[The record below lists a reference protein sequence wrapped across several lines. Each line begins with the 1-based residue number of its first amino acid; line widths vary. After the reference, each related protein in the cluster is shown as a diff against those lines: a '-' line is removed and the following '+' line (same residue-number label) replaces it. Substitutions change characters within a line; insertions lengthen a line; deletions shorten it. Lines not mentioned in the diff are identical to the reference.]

1 MNRSSHLGWGFKVFR
16 DCRDNYRQ
24 VIDNVSDG
32 IISFEACDGGQFRIA
47 EVNTAFEL
55 VTGYVSNQLLGKNF
69 SSDNVGKPIENLVAK
84 LSFCM
89 EKQCIV
95 EEDLSL
101 DFPIGMRQ
109 IHLTL
114 VPFFDEKGYPYRI
127 TAILHDNTKGK
138 RTERAL
144 QEKDR
149 HSQALLRLSRNL
161 ERAQSYAEIVNA
173 ALEEVR
179 TIIGYNNLWVY
190 LMTEDKKYADL
201 INAGG
206 TGSELIIP
214 RLTVTGDKMI
224 EEIVSGPN
232 YVLVVDAMTDER
244 TNKEI
249 VAQLKNRT
257 IVNVPIVFFGRHIG
271 SVGMGTFGDEGIRVP
286 NASERD
292 FLMALASHM
301 AVSIDRIHSMIERE
315 RAEEALRNTNLELEK
330 HRHNLEALV
339 EERTR
344 ELSHARDAAESANRA
359 KSMFLANMSHELRTP
374 LNAILGFGNLMS
386 RDESISEHV
395 RNNLAIINR
404 SGEHLLAM
412 INDVLDLSKI
422 EAGRVEI
429 REESFD
435 LVRTIEDIGEMIRLR
450 AKEKRLEMI
459 VDIAPDVKRY
469 IKTDLGKLRQIL
481 INLLG
486 NAVKF
491 TDKGGIALRVR
502 TVESMNNSAKVL
514 LDIEIEDTGPGIT
527 RDDLDIIF
535 NPFVQVSL
543 PRSKNMGTGLGLT
556 ISQSYA
562 QMMGGRI
569 TVNSKLDKG
578 SVFKF
583 QIAVESVS
591 EGAVSRN
598 ETGDPAVV
606 GLEEGQSE
614 YRILIVEDNEDNSI
628 LLNTLLS
635 QVGFETRIACNGK
648 EGIEL
653 AQAWHPHFIWMD
665 MKMPVLSGYE
675 ATKRIRAT
683 SWGKDMVIVAFTAS
697 VFSDQESKI
706 LDAGCNCVIHKPFKE
721 RDVFDT
727 MAKFL
732 GVRYRYS
739 ESQYEKQS
747 QENQPD
753 RLSIPTVEEVKS
765 LPKETVDR
773 ILNAAV
779 DLNRQGI
786 MEIANEIFATDRNV
800 AVYLKNQASS
810 YNFEAIKLL
819 VMSSQKKKA
828 S

>member
-1 MNRSSHLGWGFKVFR
+1 M
-16 DCRDNYRQ
+16 
-24 VIDNVSDG
+24 DG
-32 IISFEACDGGQFRIA
+32 IISFEACDSGQFRIA

-55 VTGYVSNQLLGKNF
+55 VTGYVSNQLIGKIF
-69 SSDNVGKPIENLVAK
+69 TSDSVGKLIENLIAK

-95 EEDLSL
+95 EEDLAL

-114 VPFFDEKGYPYRI
+114 VPFFDEDGYPYRV

-144 QEKDR
+144 KEKDR

-206 TGSELIIP
+206 TDSEAVMP

-232 YVLVVDAMTDER
+232 YVLVVDAATDER

-286 NASERD
+286 NASERE

-301 AVSIDRIHSMIERE
+301 AVSIDRIHSMIERKK
-315 RAEEALRNTNLELEK
+315 AEEALRNTNLELEK

-339 EERTR
+339 EERTH

-374 LNAILGFGNLMS
+374 LNAILGFANLMS
-386 RDESISEHV
+386 RDESVPEHA
-395 RNNLAIINR
+395 RNNLTIINR

-435 LVRTIEDIGEMIRLR
+435 LVRTIEDIGEMIRVR
-450 AKEKRLEMI
+450 AEEKRLEVI
-459 VDIAPDVKRY
+459 VDIAPDAKRY

-502 TVESMNNSAKVL
+502 TVESINNSAKVL
-514 LDIEIEDTGPGIT
+514 LDIEIEDTGSGIT
-527 RDDLDIIF
+527 RDELDIIF

-543 PRSKNMGTGLGLT
+543 PRTKNMGTGLGLT

-569 TVNSKLDKG
+569 TVKSELGKG

-583 QIAVESVS
+583 QVAVENSL
-591 EGAVSRN
+591 ENTALRN
-598 ETGDPAVV
+598 ETSASVVV
-606 GLEEGQSE
+606 GIEDGQPE
-614 YRILIVEDNEDNSI
+614 YRILIVEDNEDNST
-628 LLNTLLS
+628 LLNALLT
-635 QVGFETRIACNGK
+635 QVGFETRIARNGK

-653 AQAWHPHFIWMD
+653 AESWRPHFIWMD
-665 MKMPVLSGYE
+665 MKMPVMSGYE
-675 ATKRIRAT
+675 ATKHIRAT

-697 VFSDQESKI
+697 VFSDQEHKI
-706 LDAGCNCVIHKPFKE
+706 LDAGCNCVIHKPFRE
-721 RDVFDT
+721 QDIFDT
-727 MAKFL
+727 MAKFM
-732 GVRYRYS
+732 GVRYSYS
-739 ESQYEKQS
+739 EPRDEIQTQESQS
-747 QENQPD
+747 D
-753 RLSIPTVEEVKS
+753 RLSIPTIEEVKS
-765 LPKETVDR
+765 LPEETIDR
-773 ILNAAV
+773 IMDAAV
-779 DLNRQGI
+779 DLNRQGVL
-786 MEIANEIFATDRNV
+786 EIANEISSTNRNV

-810 YNFEAIKLL
+810 YNFEAIKSLIA
-819 VMSSQKKKA
+819 SIQKKKA